1 MNKLFQIFQ
10 INRYLI
16 FLVIMIVTILFSSL
30 SIAGNKTNT
39 LIMLEKKYSSV
50 NYLNAK
56 FTQNKTVKFISK
68 PLISVGELW
77 VAKNYG
83 FIWQIKTPF
92 ENKILVNSN
101 GVYKIENNNKKEVDD
116 IQMEVIAD
124 FFMKIFSSDFN
135 EIKKDFTITD
145 KQINKTWELSLKPT
159 AFIIK
164 KSITEI
170 VISGEDNLEKVVI
183 TDINNNTSEII
194 FSDLAA
200 HKTIT
205 TDEQSL
211 FK

>member
-1 MNKLFQIFQ
+1 
-10 INRYLI
+10 
-16 FLVIMIVTILFSSL
+16 
-30 SIAGNKTNT
+30 
-39 LIMLEKKYSSV
+39 
-50 NYLNAK
+50 
-56 FTQNKTVKFISK
+56 
-68 PLISVGELW
+68 
-77 VAKNYG
+77 
-83 FIWQIKTPF
+83 
-92 ENKILVNSN
+92 
-101 GVYKIENNNKKEVDD
+101 
-116 IQMEVIAD
+116 MEVIAD

-145 KQINKTWELSLKPT
+145 KQINRTWELSLKPT